1 VRSFLDWLAI
11 MANIGAPGA
20 MLDMR
25 EAQAAAIAEV
35 IPQ

>member
-1 VRSFLDWLAI
+1 